1 LVPAQSKEVA
11 IDDGAI
17 DFLCSFKAEPLVW
30 KVLLDNFARSLL
42 SATSTDWATLTAIQT
57 SNDREREDISVEM
70 ELAGVQLCKLADIFW
85 SSLYSMES
93 MDEFLSLCL
102 SR

>member
-1 LVPAQSKEVA
+1 
-11 IDDGAI
+11 
-17 DFLCSFKAEPLVW
+17 
-30 KVLLDNFARSLL
+30 LDNFAGSLL
-42 SATSTDWATLTAIQT
+42 LATSTDWATLTVIQT
-57 SNDREREDISVEM
+57 SKDREREEFISVEM